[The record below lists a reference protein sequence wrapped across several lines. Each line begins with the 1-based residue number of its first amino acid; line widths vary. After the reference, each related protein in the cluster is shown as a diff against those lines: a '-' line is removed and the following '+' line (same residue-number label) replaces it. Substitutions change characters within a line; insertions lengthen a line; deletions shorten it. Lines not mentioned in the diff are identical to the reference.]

1 MGRDHRP
8 GPPIAGVAALAVV
21 VNATELLCSAGIPAL
36 YTAVLSQQNLPA
48 WAHDGYLGLYI
59 VGSMADDALMVTLAV
74 LALSSN
80 RLTERGGRWL
90 KLLSGAVMLLLGLAL
105 LLRPGWLL

>member
-21 VNATELLCSAGIPAL
+21 LKAAELLCSAGIPAL

-48 WAHDGYLGLYI
+48 WAHYGYLVLDI

-80 RLTERGGRWL
+80 RLTESGGRWL